1 MKPEDEARL
10 QHILDSADKILEIY
24 SEVDFRK
31 FSEDWR
37 SQDLMI
43 RHFEIIGEAAKHL
56 SEELRNEYDD
66 VEWRAVMGMRNLL
79 IHQYFEVDVATVWN
93 TVSWDLKPFKQKI
106 EGILAKE
113 NKA

>member
-66 VEWRAVMGMRNLL
+66 VEWRCDGNAEPPDPSVFRSGCCHSLEYGEL
-79 IHQYFEVDVATVWN
+79 GFEA
-93 TVSWDLKPFKQKI
+93 F
-106 EGILAKE
+106 
-113 NKA
+113 

>member
-43 RHFEIIGEAAKHL
+43 RHFEIIGEAAKH
-56 SEELRNEYDD
+56 
-66 VEWRAVMGMRNLL
+66 
-79 IHQYFEVDVATVWN
+79 
-93 TVSWDLKPFKQKI
+93 
-106 EGILAKE
+106 
-113 NKA
+113 

>member
-1 MKPEDEARL
+1 MM
-10 QHILDSADKILEIY
+10 
-24 SEVDFRK
+24 
-31 FSEDWR
+31 WN
-37 SQDLMI
+37 
-43 RHFEIIGEAAKHL
+43 G
-56 SEELRNEYDD
+56 
-66 VEWRAVMGMRNLL
+66 AVMGMRNLL